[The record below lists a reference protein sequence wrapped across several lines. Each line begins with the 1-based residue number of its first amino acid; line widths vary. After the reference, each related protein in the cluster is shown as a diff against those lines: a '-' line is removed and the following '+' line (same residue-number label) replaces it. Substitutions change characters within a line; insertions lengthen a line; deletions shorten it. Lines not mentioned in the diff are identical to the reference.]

1 MKKKKI
7 INFLLLPLVI
17 FGIFFSFY
25 IQSFREFPIS
35 YWDEVE
41 WVARSY
47 HFELFVNGDF
57 KNPLWESFYSFDQP
71 KLTQYLF
78 GAAIFPKY
86 LEAKRAI
93 GKIDYDYIT
102 FLTDHNLYPFF
113 SGDGAGEAFYENYR
127 NKRTDYITLKKED
140 SEMPEVLGLKYGES
154 IFKTI
159 DLIYTA
165 RRANVILLALSVVVV
180 FFLAS
185 VIFGNTV
192 AVLSALFYGFDNLV
206 VRSGLVAHSEALF
219 LFLFNL
225 GLLFLVL
232 RFGKRKKSFA
242 TVLLFSVAVALC
254 TATKLNGLMLI
265 IFFNIFILFEIITLC
280 IKEDFLAARK
290 SLFQLFLVNLLSFA
304 IFVSLHPFLYKNPL
318 QDTIFLYVHRGRQA
332 LYSAS
337 VLPEDYLP
345 NFPSRIIAMY
355 EKFFI
360 KGDTIQETPLVYLMK
375 FPLFLLGAGV
385 LLMKSFKRKTKNR
398 EIKII
403 LVLFIMVQITM
414 GLYLLLDWDR
424 YYVPLA
430 PFFALFQAVG
440 VWWLI
445 KLIGLPLLKIFRKWQ
460 N

>member
-7 INFLLLPLVI
+7 ISFLLLPLVI

-25 IQSFREFPIS
+25 LRNFQQPPIS
-35 YWDEVE
+35 YWDEVL
-41 WVARSY
+41 WVSRGY
-47 HFELFVNGDF
+47 HFELFVNRDF
-57 KNPLWESFYSFDQP
+57 NNPLWENYNSYDQP
-71 KLTQYLF
+71 KLAEYFF
-78 GAAIFPKY
+78 GAVIFPKY

-102 FLTDHNLYPFF
+102 FLTDHNLYPFGF
-113 SGDGAGEAFYENYR
+113 GKGANRYKNY
-127 NKRTDYITLKKED
+127 KDKQTGYITLRGGD
-140 SEMPEVLGLKYGES
+140 SGTPEVLGLKYGEG

-180 FFLAS
+180 YFLART
-185 VIFGNTV
+185 IFGTEV
-192 AVLSALFYGFDNLV
+192 AVLSVLFYGFNNLIV
-206 VRSGLVAHSEALF
+206 YYGLMAHSEALF
-219 LFLFNL
+219 LLLFNL
-225 GLLFLVL
+225 GLLLLVL
-232 RFGKRKKSFA
+232 RFGKKKKCFKIFIP
-242 TVLLFSVAVALC
+242 FSVVAALC

-280 IKEDFLAARK
+280 VKEDFLAAGK
-290 SLFQLFLVNLLSFA
+290 SFSQLLLVNLLSFA

-318 QDTIFLYVHRGRQA
+318 QETIFLYTYRGNQTQRLTRIFSEVH
-332 LYSAS
+332 
-337 VLPEDYLP
+337 LP
-345 NFPSRIIAMY
+345 NFPNRIITMY
-355 EKFFI
+355 KKFFI
-360 KGDTIQETPLVYLMK
+360 KGDIIRETPPVYLMK
-375 FPLFLLGAGV
+375 FPLFLLGIGV
-385 LLMKSFKRKTKNR
+385 LLMKALERKAKNR
-398 EIKII
+398 EIKIV

-445 KLIGLPLLKIFRKWQ
+445 KLMGLPFLKIFKK
-460 N
+460 

>member
-17 FGIFFSFY
+17 FGIVFYFY
-25 IQSFREFPIS
+25 IQHFRQFPIS
-35 YWDEVE
+35 YWDEIL

-57 KNPLWESFYSFDQP
+57 NNPLWENYNSYDEP
-71 KLTQYLF
+71 KLAEYFF
-78 GAAIFPKY
+78 GAVIFPKY
-86 LEAKRAI
+86 LKAKKAI

-102 FLTDHNLYPFF
+102 FLIDHNLYPFF
-113 SGDGAGEAFYENYR
+113 SEEEGVFYKNYKNKQTNHIALRKGDYG
-127 NKRTDYITLKKED
+127 T
-140 SEMPEVLGLKYGES
+140 PEVLGLKYGEGIS
-154 IFKTI
+154 KTI

-165 RRANVILLALSVVVV
+165 RRANVVLLALSVIVVY
-180 FFLAS
+180 FLAR
-185 VIFGNTV
+185 VIFGNTI

-232 RFGKRKKSFA
+232 RFGKRKKGLM
-242 TVLLFSVAVALC
+242 TVLLFSVAAALC

-265 IFFNIFILFEIITLC
+265 IFFNIFIFFEVITLC
-280 IKEDFLAARK
+280 IKENFLAAGK
-290 SLFQLFLVNLLSFA
+290 SLSQLLLVNLLSFA

-318 QDTIFLYVHRGRQA
+318 QETIFLYTYRGGHTQNVART
-332 LYSAS
+332 LS
-337 VLPEDYLP
+337 EIHLP
-345 NFPSRIIAMY
+345 NFSSRIMAMY
-355 EKFFI
+355 KKFFI
-360 KGDTIQETPLVYLMK
+360 KGDIIQETPLVYLMK

-385 LLMKSFKRKTKNR
+385 SLMKGFRRKTKNR
-398 EIKII
+398 EIKVI
-403 LVLFIMVQITM
+403 LALFVMVQIMM

-445 KLIGLPLLKIFRKWQ
+445 RLIGFPLLKIFKE
-460 N
+460 